1 MMQTLP
7 FFDFSAAP
15 AVAAEA
21 FALLCTPLAPWH
33 ASRLGLTLHDYQGAQ
48 VNAASRSPYPDECVG
63 KLVCDTFCLAQAA
76 ALARLEEF
84 HLCVAHRMAKS
95 AYHVGDGTIGI
106 YPPSDKVL
114 EECGMHTIQHN
125 IDVQR
130 QTIAKYVVNC
140 SIFMECQGADRR
152 HDSVPRWW

>member
-1 MMQTLP
+1 MQHQGLLTRMSV
-7 FFDFSAAP
+7 SANLC
-15 AVAAEA
+15 VTR
-21 FALLCTPLAPWH
+21 FALPKALQ
-33 ASRLGLTLHDYQGAQ
+33 RLFAHLLST
-48 VNAASRSPYPDECVG
+48 
-63 KLVCDTFCLAQAA
+63 A